1 MQMKSLSGKNV
12 LITGAAAGIGRE
24 MALLFAQEKANLVLM
39 DINKAKLAE
48 TGKEAAALGVIVTT
62 FVCDVSDPKA
72 VEKTVKAVKKDTV
85 IDILVNNAGIVI
97 GKSIADAS
105 YAEIRKTIDI
115 NLLGLIWMTK
125 QFLPDMMKRGAG
137 HIVNVASAAGLLA
150 VPRMGDYCA
159 TKFGVV
165 GFTDSLR
172 MEMKKAGLGIPI
184 TCVCPSIIDTGMFT
198 GFKAPLFNP
207 ILQPGYVARKVVE
220 AVKKEKTYV
229 KLPAMVIITPLLKF
243 FPAPFGDWLARV
255 TGVTKAMDH
264 FVGH

>member
-1 MQMKSLSGKNV
+1 MKSLAQKNI

-24 MALLFAQEKANLVLM
+24 MALLFAKEKASLVLL
-39 DINKAKLAE
+39 DINKTKLAATE
-48 TGKEAAALGVIVTT
+48 KEVAALGVKVSSH
-62 FVCDVSDPKA
+62 VCDVSDPKA
-72 VEKTVKAVKKDTV
+72 IEKVVKLVKKDTV
-85 IDILVNNAGIVI
+85 IDILVNNAGIVN
-97 GKSIADAS
+97 GKSIADAT
-105 YAEIRKTIDI
+105 YEEIRRTVDI

-125 QFLPDMMKRGAG
+125 QFLPDMIKRGSG

-172 MEMKKAGLGIPI
+172 MEMKKFGHNIPI
-184 TCVCPSIIDTGMFT
+184 TCICPSVIDTGMFQ
-198 GFKAPLFNP
+198 GFVAPMFSP
-207 ILQPGYVARKVVE
+207 ILKPDYVARKVVN

-229 KLPAMVIITPLLKF
+229 KLPAMVIITPLLKAL
-243 FPAPFGDWLARV
+243 PAGFGDWLARV